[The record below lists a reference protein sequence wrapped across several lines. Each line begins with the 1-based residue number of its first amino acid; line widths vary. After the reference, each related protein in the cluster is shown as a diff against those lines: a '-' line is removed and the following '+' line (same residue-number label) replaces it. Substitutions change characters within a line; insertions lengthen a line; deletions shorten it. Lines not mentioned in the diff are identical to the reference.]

1 MAFGGATMSPAFRLA
16 GVALAFALAVPATA
30 APTFH
35 VHPSLGTD
43 SAAGGPD
50 TPFQTLGTALRH
62 ARAAAQPATI
72 VLAEGRHELA
82 APLDLGP
89 DDTGLTLMAAPSAAP
104 VVSGGRRLLGWEPDP
119 DRTGIWRIV
128 LPEVRDG
135 NWYFHQLFVDG
146 ERAQRARTPNEGFL
160 RARGPLGTNSP
171 IALPFHPGDLRPE
184 WAHLPDARLVML
196 MKWTDLHVPIR
207 SIDPGNHV
215 ALLAGG
221 PRPYWMN
228 EGDARYWVENVPD
241 ALDAPGEWYLD
252 RATGIL
258 AFLAPDGLDPNRA
271 VVVAPRLTELVR
283 IQGDP
288 GTGRTADRLSFR
300 GITWTETDY
309 VMPAEGLISPQAAV
323 PVPGAFRVH
332 FAADGLIESCRF
344 LNLGG
349 YALELGRGARHWRIA
364 GNEIRGSGA
373 GGLRLGEPGD
383 REPDA
388 LSACLGH
395 TVIDNHLHQ
404 LGRVFAPA
412 VGIIVFQS
420 GGNRI
425 AHNHIH
431 DLYYTAIS
439 VGWNW
444 GYRETPCRDNV
455 IEFNHLHHVGQGRL
469 SDMGGVYTLGPQ
481 PGTVVRN
488 NLIHD
493 VASYDY
499 GGWGLYTDEGSTGI
513 VMENNVVFRCK
524 SAGFHQHYGRDNL
537 IRNNIF
543 AFNRENQLM
552 RTRDEDHTSFRLTHN
567 IVYFDSGQLLGS
579 SWRNDRF
586 VLDHNLYFDR
596 RAGTDDAALQIAG
609 GTWSQWR
616 ARGHDTHSVIADPLF
631 VDPDRDDFRL
641 RPESPAFALGFRPID
656 LRRVGPRTPSG
667 QSDP

>member
-1 MAFGGATMSPAFRLA
+1 MSRSTASRLA
-16 GVALAFALAVPATA
+16 GVALAVALAIPS
-30 APTFH
+30 APSGTLY
-35 VHPSLGTD
+35 VHPSRGTD
-43 SAAGGPD
+43 TAVGSSDAPLR
-50 TPFQTLGTALRH
+50 TLETALQQ
-62 ARAAAQPATI
+62 ARQAARPASI

-89 DDTGLTLMAAPSAAP
+89 DDTGLTLMAAPGAAP
-104 VVSGGRRLLGWEPDP
+104 VVSGGQRLLGWKPDP
-119 DRTGIWRIV
+119 DRPGLWTTILQDVQQGR
-128 LPEVRDG
+128 
-135 NWYFHQLFVDG
+135 WYFHQLFVNG
-146 ERAQRARTPNEGFL
+146 ERAPRARTPNEGFL

-171 IALPFHPGDLRPE
+171 IALPFHPGDLRSE
-184 WAHLPDARLVML
+184 WAQFPDARLVML

-207 SIDPGNHV
+207 SIDAGTHV
-215 ALLAGG
+215 AHLAGG

-228 EGDARYWVENVPD
+228 ENDARYWVENVPD

-252 RATGIL
+252 RATGKL
-258 AFLAPDGLDPNRA
+258 SYLAPDGLNPNQA

-283 IQGDP
+283 VTGDP
-288 GTGRTADRLSFR
+288 TSARTADRLTFR

-309 VMPAEGLISPQAAV
+309 AMPADGLISPQAAV
-323 PVPGAFRVH
+323 PVPGAFRVT

-349 YALELGRGARHWRIA
+349 YALELGRGAQHWRIA

-388 LSACLGH
+388 LSACHRH

-404 LGRVFAPA
+404 LGRIFAPA
-412 VGIIVFQS
+412 VGLIVFQS

-425 AHNHIH
+425 AHNRIH

-444 GYRETPCRDNV
+444 GYRETPCRDNL
-455 IEFNHLHHVGQGRL
+455 IEFNHLHDVGQGRL

-481 PGTVVRN
+481 PGTIVRN

-493 VASYDY
+493 VISYDY

-513 VMENNVVFRCK
+513 VMENNVVYRCK

-579 SWRNDRF
+579 SWRNNRF
-586 VLDHNLYFDR
+586 ILDHNLYFDR
-596 RAGTDDAALQIAG
+596 RAGSDPAALRFAG
-609 GTWSQWR
+609 GTWSEWR
-616 ARGHDTHSVIADPLF
+616 ARGHDANSRIADPLF

-641 RPESPAFALGFRPID
+641 RPESPALAVGFRPID
-656 LRRVGPRTPSG
+656 TSRVGPRPG
-667 QSDP
+667 PRPGSDL